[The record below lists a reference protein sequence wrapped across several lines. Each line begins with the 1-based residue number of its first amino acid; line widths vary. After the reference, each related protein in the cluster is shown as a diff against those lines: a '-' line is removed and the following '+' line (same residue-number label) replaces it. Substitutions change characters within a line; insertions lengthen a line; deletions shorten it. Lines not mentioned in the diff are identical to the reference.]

1 MPTKPEE
8 NNGEPFRVPNALV
21 GPVAYIGTIGTTTTP
36 GPVNSEAYS
45 LVAQSG
51 LIFNYNS
58 DLSNGNL
65 SRSIN
70 QYYGITDFAV
80 FNDYIH
86 YSNPQDSKGFSN
98 TMSELGVTALPTNVK
113 RFSVRSFL
121 MTAAKRF
128 EIYSLKFRNI

>member
-1 MPTKPEE
+1 MTTKPEE
-8 NNGEPFRVPNALV
+8 NNGEPFYVPNALV
-21 GPVAYIGTIGTTTTP
+21 GPVAYTGTIGTTTTP
-36 GPVNSEAYS
+36 GPLHPTVDS

-51 LIFNYNS
+51 LIFHYNS
-58 DLSNGNL
+58 DLSNGNA
-65 SRSIN
+65 SRSAN

-86 YSNPQDSKGFSN
+86 YSNPPDSKGFSN
-98 TMSELGVTALPTNVK
+98 TMSELGVTSSQANMK

-121 MTAAKRF
+121 MAAAQRF